1 MKYLITENQLKT
13 LRKYMKSFIN
23 EGYDDNIPSGTAN
36 DPNAPWNKDYDS
48 DGDEVSILDIV
59 DNNGKLLV
67 RAKYD
72 SEMDEIYTEEN
83 TKDINIINS
92 IENRLEELKDNG
104 ALDIILDNDR
114 ITYQEL
120 MDRSQES

>member
-1 MKYLITENQLKT
+1 MKLVITENQLKT

-23 EGYDDNIPSGTAN
+23 EGDN

-72 SEMDEIYTEEN
+72 SEMDEIYTEDI
-83 TKDINIINS
+83 TKNINIINS

-104 ALDIILDNDR
+104 TLSIILDVAAENNDR

>member
-23 EGYDDNIPSGTAN
+23 EANMDSYIQGDN

-72 SEMDEIYTEEN
+72 SNMDEIYTEEN

-104 ALDIILDNDR
+104 VLDIILDNDR